1 MTPSTP
7 PAPPVPAPGAPPSP
21 ADRRPAAPSRTGAY
35 ARLPRLAGPWFL
47 PVAFLARLP
56 FSMLTIGT
64 LLLVTQTTGSV
75 GLGGLASAATALGT
89 AVGGPTQGAVA
100 DRVGQRRVVLVC
112 APLAGIAVLAL
123 LAASAASSGSVGV
136 VLVAATLVGA
146 SVPQVGPLARVRW
159 FALTDDEPRSLSAAM
174 SYESTA
180 DELSFVL
187 GPALVGVLA
196 AVGSPRT
203 AMLVA
208 AVLVVVAGTAF
219 ALHPTART
227 GSRGRTAPRDAG
239 PERPGAERP
248 GAERPGTE
256 RPGAEPESASTG
268 PRAALRLVRREAVA
282 VVGMVAMGLVF
293 GGTQASLTAL
303 TRDVGAPDLA
313 GLVYAVMGVGSAVTA
328 LSVVALPDRWSQAGR
343 WTAFSGGLLV
353 SALALLGAASTG
365 SLPLVVGA
373 VAVVGLFVGPVM
385 VTVFTVAGRRAPAGR
400 TAAAMT
406 LVASANVVGVAL
418 GATSAGLLAESV
430 TTTAAFAV
438 PVVAGT
444 LLLASGMS
452 LTSRPRAGR
461 GTGAGAGAAV
471 R

>member
-1 MTPSTP
+1 
-7 PAPPVPAPGAPPSP
+7 
-21 ADRRPAAPSRTGAY
+21 
-35 ARLPRLAGPWFL
+35 
-47 PVAFLARLP
+47 
-56 FSMLTIGT
+56 MLTIGT

-208 AVLVVVAGTAF
+208 AALVVVAGTAF

-239 PERPGAERP
+239 PERPGA
-248 GAERPGTE
+248 A

>member
-1 MTPSTP
+1 MTRSAL
-7 PAPPVPAPGAPPSP
+7 PAPPTQTPAAGPSP
-21 ADRRPAAPSRTGAY
+21 SDGRRGALERTGAY

-75 GLGGLASAATALGT
+75 GQGGLASAATALGT
-89 AVGGPTQGAVA
+89 AVGGPTQGALA

-112 APLAGIAVLAL
+112 APLAGLAVLAL
-123 LAASAASSGSVGV
+123 LAATAGPTGPAAA
-136 VLVAATLVGA
+136 VLGAAALVGA

-159 FALTDDEPRSLSAAM
+159 IALTADEPRTLSAAM

-180 DELSFVL
+180 DEVSFVL

-196 AVGSPRT
+196 ALGSPRT
-203 AMLVA
+203 AMLA
-208 AVLVVVAGTAF
+208 AAALVVVAGTAF
-219 ALHPTART
+219 ALHPTARART
-227 GSRGRTAPRDAG
+227 GTN
-239 PERPGAERP
+239 RPQAARSTRP
-248 GAERPGTE
+248 
-256 RPGAEPESASTG
+256 TG
-268 PRAALRLVRREAVA
+268 PRAALRLVRVEAVA

-293 GGTQASLTAL
+293 GGTQAALTAL
-303 TRDVGAPDLA
+303 TRDVGSPDLA
-313 GLVYAVMGVGSAVTA
+313 GLVYAVLGVGSAITA
-328 LSVVALPDRWSQAGR
+328 LAVVALPDRWSQAGR
-343 WTAFSGGLLV
+343 WTTFSGGLLV

-365 SLPLVVGA
+365 SLPLVVAA
-373 VAVVGLFVGPVM
+373 VAVAGLFVGPVM

-418 GATSAGLLAESV
+418 GATSAGLLAESAS
-430 TTTAAFAV
+430 TTAAFAV
-438 PVVAGT
+438 PVVAAT
-444 LLLASGMS
+444 LLLAAGMS

-461 GTGAGAGAAV
+461 RAGTSAAAAV

>member
-1 MTPSTP
+1 MSRS
-7 PAPPVPAPGAPPSP
+7 APPVPPTHVP
-21 ADRRPAAPSRTGAY
+21 AAAPSRPDEQPSARARAGAY

-75 GLGGLASAATALGT
+75 GQGGLASAATALGT
-89 AVGGPTQGAVA
+89 AVGGPTQGALA

-112 APLAGIAVLAL
+112 APLAGLAVLGL
-123 LAASAASSGSVGV
+123 LTASAGSSGSVGI
-136 VLVAATLVGA
+136 VLAAAALVGA

-159 FALTDDEPRSLSAAM
+159 IALAPDEPRTLSAAM

-180 DELSFVL
+180 DEVSFVL

-196 AVGSPRT
+196 ALGSPQT
-203 AMLVA
+203 AMLA
-208 AVLVVVAGTAF
+208 AAALVVAAGTAF
-219 ALHPTART
+219 ALHPTARA
-227 GSRGRTAPRDAG
+227 GSGAHGRTAVAPPDAPSADPLEADRPRATRSS
-239 PERPGAERP
+239 P
-248 GAERPGTE
+248 
-256 RPGAEPESASTG
+256 TG
-268 PRAALRLVRREAVA
+268 PRAALSLVRREAVA

-293 GGTQASLTAL
+293 GGTQAALTAL
-303 TRDVGAPDLA
+303 TRDVGSPDLA
-313 GLVYAVMGVGSAVTA
+313 GLVYAVLGVGSAVTA

-353 SALALLGAASTG
+353 SAVALLAAASTG
-365 SLPLVVGA
+365 SLPLVVAA
-373 VAVVGLFVGPVM
+373 VAVAGLFVGPVM
-385 VTVFTVAGRRAPAGR
+385 VTVFTVAGQRAPAGR

-406 LVASANVVGVAL
+406 LVASANVVGVAV
-418 GATSAGLLAESV
+418 GATSAGLLAEQAS
-430 TTTAAFAV
+430 TTAAFAV
-438 PVVAGT
+438 PVVAAT

-461 GTGAGAGAAV
+461 RTGAGRAAAV